1 MYYVMIPGYLRVLF
15 AKNGF
20 DMSQSRIINFYVIA
34 LSFTHY
40 FYVELL
46 CIILKNFSSKGRKE
60 GPDLCVLLGRIFSS
74 AQNNEFTRSTDVKR
88 CERPLDK
95 DM

>member
-46 CIILKNFSSKGRKE
+46 CIILKNVPLLERKE

-74 AQNNEFTRSTDVKR
+74 AQNNEFTRNKDVKR
-88 CERPLDK
+88 CESPLDK